1 MVRLSAKLLFGSEG
15 VDWEERINFARM
27 REERLSRARAAMEK
41 HGIAACL
48 LCQPDNVRYVTGIT
62 FPTFLPQLDYVLLCA
77 RHEPVY
83 YQRLGR
89 VMKGCLWIRPE
100 NFKLALTKWRG
111 YGSGPEATWALAKK
125 FAADIK
131 SALKEKGLEKEKL
144 GIDGFDEPARQA
156 LRDAGIELVEIM
168 PVMLEARAV
177 KTKDEINCLK
187 MAAAIV
193 DVAWQAVY
201 ESIKPGIRDREIE
214 AVAHEALLRA
224 GAESIGFV
232 PVTSGPPARSTDKI
246 VQVGD
251 VITIDFVG
259 ITYMGYNT
267 CYYRSFVVGRKPTDK
282 EKDMHKKCYERI
294 YKVIDAIRP
303 GATTADAAKHFAPAS
318 SYGHPSEEYIVGHD
332 LGHGLGLSMYEY
344 PVIERLYSFQ
354 YPQTFEKG
362 MVLAVEAQEEDPGV
376 GLIKLEEMVIISDT
390 GAEVYTRMPIE
401 DMMIASPIFTTTEFK
416 SSS

>member
-1 MVRLSAKLLFGSEG
+1 MARLSSKLFFGGEG

-27 REERLSRARAAMEK
+27 REERLARARAAMNK
-41 HGIAACL
+41 HEIAACL
-48 LCQPDNVRYVTGIT
+48 LCQPDNVRYVTGIR
-62 FPTFLPQLDYVLLCA
+62 FPTFLPQLDYVFLCA
-77 RHEPVY
+77 GHEPIY

-89 VMKGCLWIRPE
+89 VLKGCSWIKPD
-100 NFKLALTKWRG
+100 NFRLALTKWRG
-111 YGSGPEATWALAKK
+111 YACGPEVTWALAKK

-131 SALKEKGLEKEKL
+131 SVLKEMGLENEKL

-156 LRDAGIELVEIM
+156 LREAGIELIEVM

-177 KTKDEINCLK
+177 KTEDEINCLK
-187 MAAAIV
+187 MAEAIV

-214 AVAHEALLRA
+214 AVAHEALLKA

-232 PVTSGPPARSTDKI
+232 PVTSGSPARSTDKI

-259 ITYMGYNT
+259 ITFSGYNT
-267 CYYRSFVVGRKPTDK
+267 CYYRSFIVGRKPTSK
-282 EKDMHKKCYERI
+282 ENDMYKKCYERI

-303 GATTADAAKHFAPAS
+303 GETTADAAKHFAPAS
-318 SYGHPSEEYIVGHD
+318 SYGHPSEEHMVGHD
-332 LGHGLGLSMYEY
+332 LGHGIGLSMYEY
-344 PVIERLYSFQ
+344 PVIERLYSLQ

-362 MVLAVEAQEEDPGV
+362 MVLAVEAQEDDPGV

-401 DMMIASPIFTTTEFK
+401 DMIIASPIFTATE
-416 SSS
+416 SSR

>member
-1 MVRLSAKLLFGSEG
+1 MARLGSKLLFGSEG
-15 VDWEERINFARM
+15 VDWEERIHFARM
-27 REERLSRARAAMEK
+27 REERLFRARAAMKK
-41 HGIAACL
+41 HEIAACL
-48 LCQPDNVRYVTGIT
+48 LCQPDNVRYVTGIA
-62 FPTFLPQLDYVLLCA
+62 FPTFLPQLDYVLLCTG
-77 RHEPVY
+77 HEPIY

-89 VMKGCLWIRPE
+89 VLKGCPWIKPE
-100 NFKLALTKWRG
+100 DFRLALTKWRG
-111 YGSGPEATWALAKK
+111 YAGGQEVTWALAKK

-131 SALKEKGLEKEKL
+131 STLKEKSLEKERL

-156 LRDAGIELVEIM
+156 LREAGIELVEVM
-168 PVMLEARAV
+168 PVMLEARAA

-187 MAAAIV
+187 MASAIV

-232 PVTSGPPARSTDKI
+232 PVTSGAPARSTDKR

-251 VITIDFVG
+251 VVTIDFVG
-259 ITYMGYNT
+259 ITYMGYTT
-267 CYYRSFVVGRKPTDK
+267 CYYRSFVVGRKPTNK
-282 EKDMHKKCYERI
+282 EKEMHKKCYERI

-318 SYGHPSEEYIVGHD
+318 SYGHPSEEYMVGHD
-332 LGHGLGLSMYEY
+332 LGHGLGLSMYEH

-362 MVLAVEAQEEDPGV
+362 MVVAIEAQEDDPNV
-376 GLIKLEEMVIISDT
+376 GLIKLEEMVVVGET

-401 DMMIASPIFTTTEFK
+401 DIMIASPILTAAE
-416 SSS
+416 